1 MQACKSCLI
10 LHSRRHLSESMRFHL
25 LYSQALNYVPLKLFF
40 VAAAFLFTY
49 SSTLKVGETCSSSTN
64 NCEAG
69 SYCGTCA
76 ANGNTRPRCTRIQP
90 INPVTKVGGLP
101 FNKYSWLTTH
111 NSYARIGR
119 KSGVGSD
126 LFAPTN
132 QEDSVTDQL
141 RNGVRGLMLDMYDFN
156 NDIWLC
162 HSFGGRCLNVT
173 AFVIFLHKNPTE
185 IVTIFIE
192 DYVVTPQGLTR
203 VFNAS
208 GLNHY
213 LFPLSQMPKNGEDWP
228 TVHDMVMKNQ
238 RLVVFSSQSSKEAS
252 EMVAFEWNY
261 VVESQYGNNGMIV
274 GSCPN
279 RGESSPMSASSR
291 SLILMNHFPSNP
303 NASQVCV
310 DNSANLLNLMR
321 TCYIAAGNRWPN
333 FIAVD
338 FYRRSDGGGA
348 PEAVD
353 KANGHLTCGCDS
365 VAYCRA
371 NTTFGKCDVPLLA
384 PPPPS
389 QLLPSTLAQAPI
401 NNSHSNRPLISIIL
415 VALLLLCL

>member
-1 MQACKSCLI
+1 M
-10 LHSRRHLSESMRFHL
+10 
-25 LYSQALNYVPLKLFF
+25 QALNYAPLKLFF
-40 VAAAFLFTY
+40 VAAFLFPY
-49 SSTLKVGETCSSSTN
+49 SSTLKIGETCSSSSS
-64 NCEAG
+64 NCDAG
-69 SYCGTCA
+69 SNCGSCV

-90 INPVTKVGGLP
+90 INPLTKVGGLP

-111 NSYARIGR
+111 NSFALTGR

-126 LFAPTN
+126 LLAPTN

-141 RNGVRGLMLDMYDFN
+141 KNGVRGLMLDMYDFN

-173 AFVIFLHKNPTE
+173 AFQPAINVLREIQAFLHENPTE
-185 IVTIFIE
+185 IVTIFVE
-192 DYVVTPQGLTR
+192 DYVASPQGLTK

-208 GLNHY
+208 GLNQY
-213 LFPLSQMPKNGEDWP
+213 LFPLSQMPKNGEEWP
-228 TVHDMVMKNQ
+228 IVDDMVKKNQ

-261 VVESQYGNNGMIV
+261 VVESQYGNNGMID

-279 RGESSPMSASSR
+279 RGESSPMSTSSR
-291 SLILMNHFPSNP
+291 SLVLMNYFPTNP
-303 NASQVCV
+303 NASEACV
-310 DNSANLLNLMR
+310 DNSAKLLNMMR

-353 KANGHLTCGCDS
+353 EANGHLTCGCDS
-365 VAYCRA
+365 IAYCRA
-371 NTTFGKCDVPLLA
+371 NAGFGTCDVPLLA

-389 QLLPSTLAQAPI
+389 QLPPLAQPPI
-401 NNSHSNRPLISIIL
+401 NNSLKQFVKLEDCATTSELHRRQIEWQRRR
-415 VALLLLCL
+415 